1 MNIRLARHA
10 DIPQIITL
18 GKQLLDLHFEFDQ
31 KYYDLEA
38 SFDRDF
44 YNWAAEQIGFPGKF
58 ILVAEENGIITG
70 FISGFIKYL
79 FPWFKTKQVGH
90 ISYLVIDK
98 SKRSKGAGK
107 LLETEAVNWFKTK
120 NLNYIEVYVDEVNQ
134 FGKIAWNSYGYQPFK
149 KFLRKSIY

>member
-1 MNIRLARHA
+1 MNIRLARHE

-31 KYYDLEA
+31 KYYGLEA

-44 YNWAAEQIGFPGKF
+44 YNWAAEQIGSPGKF
-58 ILVAEENGIITG
+58 ILVAEENGILTG

-79 FPWFKTKQVGH
+79 FPWFKVKQVGH

-98 SKRSKGAGK
+98 SKRAKGVGK
-107 LLETEAVNWFKTK
+107 LLELAAVDWFRTK

-149 KFLRKSIY
+149 KFLRKSI